1 MQMDRRWSRGL
12 LAAWVVL
19 CALPATAAD
28 IYQSFDAGKSWSA
41 LAAPV
46 DTIASAGNGSYKV
59 GVDAA
64 GAMHIT
70 RGGEWSKLNS
80 PTGKTMRQVVFG
92 FSGGHLYAI
101 ATDDTI
107 WWSNDYG
114 NTWRAM
120 SGRLRQ
126 LAAGAD
132 SSIWGVNAGGEVW
145 GTFDLGRNWIKGR
158 ATAPSGQRWSRIAV
172 AQPGV
177 LAAVAAD
184 DSLWLSRDKAQN
196 WTAFQG
202 RLREITATPDG
213 SIWGVNAAGDI
224 WTTSNY
230 GQNWRKIERS
240 GAKTVAPTQS
250 IIYLVEDS
258 SANDVV
264 IPPENL
270 NIPNVGTTTTT
281 TQPVTGQPIQLTTT
295 TSTITLNSNTTASDP
310 FAVPNPTASFDQ
322 NINVTGC
329 VSTPDYSCVSN
340 TSRPRSSTWVLDGG
354 GDCTQAL
361 PGVAKS
367 RYLRARF
374 TLDGMD
380 CSTSAGVEQY
390 SRVNRWFLDL
400 ERRNPTLSGSG
411 VMKVILLQADRLL
424 AQPESTLSAD
434 DRAALG
440 WFLSAAYSLEDR
452 ILRQAYLEYTTWKTM
467 PCAYPVPGNLGQIN
481 RTNFYSDFH
490 CSGDEMMTRSSLS
503 NTFALVG
510 TAGIWETP
518 KISQFRQAGVS
529 KLCTRPQ
536 FSAMRGGTTRSTR
549 RYGEVLKVLKP
560 GQPLVVPYT
569 ECTEI
574 MRSISYGGG
583 PGEDLAY
590 LGGSWQ
596 ISTFELAMLQ
606 TMGISVKQA
615 MDSGYFKK
623 RSPTRDT
630 SGTLLQ
636 QYQRQLKPSE
646 GFALLVGGIA
656 MGINQ

>member
-12 LAAWVVL
+12 LAAWVAL

-184 DSLWLSRDKAQN
+184 DSLWLSRDKAQS

-250 IIYLVEDS
+250 IIYLVDDS
-258 SANDVV
+258 SANDEV
-264 IPPENL
+264 
-270 NIPNVGTTTTT
+270 
-281 TQPVTGQPIQLTTT
+281 IQLTTT
-295 TSTITLNSNTTASDP
+295 TSTVTLSPTSTTNTSTITDP
-310 FAVPNPTASFDQ
+310 YTSTSGPVEVS
-322 NINVTGC
+322 GC
-329 VSTPDYSCVSN
+329 VETPNFSCVSN
-340 TSRPRSSTWVLDGG
+340 TSRPRSATWVLDGG

-390 SRVNRWFLDL
+390 SRVNRWFLDF
-400 ERRNPTLSGSG
+400 ERRTPSLHPSR
-411 VMKVILLQADRLL
+411 VMKEILLLTDSLL
-424 AQPESTLSAD
+424 AQPESALSAD

-467 PCAYPVPGNLGQIN
+467 ACAYPVPGNLGQIN

-490 CSGDEMMTRSSLS
+490 CSGDQMMTRSSLS

-510 TAGIWETP
+510 TAGVWETP
-518 KISQFRQAGVS
+518 KISQFRQAGIS
-529 KLCTRPQ
+529 QLCTRPQ
-536 FSAMRGGTTRSTR
+536 FSAMRGGTTRSSQ
-549 RYGEVLKVLKP
+549 RYGETLKVLKP